1 MKRCVWRTASL
12 VMAAVMTVG
21 VLGGCDR
28 NSKEEKA
35 VFDYQTCDWSIPE
48 PARELDM
55 VLFNSADTGSGDASA
70 RILQGVINKKQPR
83 VYIAKDWTKYGVNAE
98 RVRQDILKTYGEVS
112 LKELERDES
121 DSHQGYT
128 MFWTLFGKYHEEIER
143 IFVFSDSVEL
153 NDTINVAAMLA
164 GRYNGVAVDQQLA
177 DQIVA
182 AGYDLPVVDVV
193 EYGGFTGDNANT
205 FAINQWISDNMV
217 DDASKSLVVAL
228 APMERGEGE
237 KFLPTYFDFAVAT
250 NALIYNAAYVYLEK
264 GQEIQKS
271 ILDQFPDN
279 TPVVGWPNLNMEG
292 DYVNSISACGKMVA
306 GADWGVDNGSVWAAF
321 PPYTHEEPVT
331 PIPASYPVNND
342 EVYVAF
348 MVSDGDAWHF
358 ASGDGKRYFKEQFG
372 VDCRV
377 LWLPDVFGYSA
388 SMPQILQKSGVDTF
402 VTSKI
407 SWNDTDMMPHD
418 TFSWKGIDGSEVFT
432 YFLTAQDKVR
442 GRPISNYTTYVG
454 IPEPRQIMG
463 TWDRYQDKHLNNEV
477 LNTFGYGDGGGGPTA
492 EHIEKIR
499 RMNGGIQGCA
509 NARIDTASHF
519 LDTLRDK
526 ALHNPRLA
534 KWTGDLYLEFH
545 RGTYTSIAKNK
556 RNNRKGEYLMMNAE
570 WLASMNRTLLGGE
583 YPRQMFRDNWK
594 ILMVNQFHDI
604 VPGSSIGP
612 VYKDSDRQYAGLFR
626 EMGDRCAA
634 DADALKRAVGT
645 EGGLLVA
652 NPNGFSVSAEVRVGE
667 RYVYAEDIPAKGYAV
682 VRPGDRDGGVVVS
695 AGDRVLE
702 NAFLRVHFD
711 ERYEMDSIFDKRA
724 GREVLKPG
732 SRGNRL
738 IAFDDNCNYEFD
750 AWEIKPYHTEKFWI
764 VDDVQGVET
773 VDQGGRAGF
782 VIRRRHLDSTIT
794 QGIYLYGSHARLD
807 VENDIDWHN
816 HHLILK
822 AEYPLAVNTDKMVCD
837 IQFGALERA
846 THRNTSWDEA
856 KFEVC
861 AHKYADL
868 SESDYGVALL
878 NDCKYG
884 YAAQDGVL
892 RLTLLKSATYPDP
905 DADIG
910 RHVFTYALYPHL
922 GDSYHSD
929 VLRQAVLLNNPLR
942 AEPVEAQEGAL
953 PERYAFVECSEP
965 AVLVETIKPG
975 EDEGLIVR
983 AYESRNSRCAA
994 AIRFG
999 FEVER
1004 VALCDLMEQEIEA
1017 LPCEGRTVTLAFRPY
1032 EIQTIKVIPKI

>member
-1 MKRCVWRTASL
+1 
-12 VMAAVMTVG
+12 
-21 VLGGCDR
+21 
-28 NSKEEKA
+28 
-35 VFDYQTCDWSIPE
+35 
-48 PARELDM
+48 
-55 VLFNSADTGSGDASA
+55 
-70 RILQGVINKKQPR
+70 
-83 VYIAKDWTKYGVNAE
+83 
-98 RVRQDILKTYGEVS
+98 
-112 LKELERDES
+112 
-121 DSHQGYT
+121 
-128 MFWTLFGKYHEEIER
+128 
-143 IFVFSDSVEL
+143 
-153 NDTINVAAMLA
+153 
-164 GRYNGVAVDQQLA
+164 
-177 DQIVA
+177 
-182 AGYDLPVVDVV
+182 
-193 EYGGFTGDNANT
+193 
-205 FAINQWISDNMV
+205 
-217 DDASKSLVVAL
+217 
-228 APMERGEGE
+228 
-237 KFLPTYFDFAVAT
+237 
-250 NALIYNAAYVYLEK
+250 
-264 GQEIQKS
+264 
-271 ILDQFPDN
+271 
-279 TPVVGWPNLNMEG
+279 
-292 DYVNSISACGKMVA
+292 
-306 GADWGVDNGSVWAAF
+306 
-321 PPYTHEEPVT
+321 
-331 PIPASYPVNND
+331 
-342 EVYVAF
+342 
-348 MVSDGDAWHF
+348 
-358 ASGDGKRYFKEQFG
+358 
-372 VDCRV
+372 
-377 LWLPDVFGYSA
+377 
-388 SMPQILQKSGVDTF
+388 
-402 VTSKI
+402 
-407 SWNDTDMMPHD
+407 
-418 TFSWKGIDGSEVFT
+418 
-432 YFLTAQDKVR
+432 
-442 GRPISNYTTYVG
+442 
-454 IPEPRQIMG
+454 
-463 TWDRYQDKHLNNEV
+463 
-477 LNTFGYGDGGGGPTA
+477 
-492 EHIEKIR
+492 
-499 RMNGGIQGCA
+499 
-509 NARIDTASHF
+509 
-519 LDTLRDK
+519 
-526 ALHNPRLA
+526 
-534 KWTGDLYLEFH
+534 
-545 RGTYTSIAKNK
+545 
-556 RNNRKGEYLMMNAE
+556 MMNAE

-682 VRPGDRDGGVVVS
+682 VRPGNRDGGVVVS

-750 AWEIKPYHTEKFWI
+750 AWEIKPYHTEKSWI

>member
-1 MKRCVWRTASL
+1 MKRCVRRTVSL
-12 VMAAVMTVG
+12 VMAAVMTAG

-306 GADWGVDNGSVWAAF
+306 GADWGFDNGSVWAAF

-358 ASGDGKRYFKEQFG
+358 ASGD
-372 VDCRV
+372 
-377 LWLPDVFGYSA
+377 
-388 SMPQILQKSGVDTF
+388 
-402 VTSKI
+402 
-407 SWNDTDMMPHD
+407 
-418 TFSWKGIDGSEVFT
+418 
-432 YFLTAQDKVR
+432 FLCFWGNEVR
-442 GRPISNYTTYVG
+442 GTQPIGWTIPSLFMNYSPLMLEY
-454 IPEPRQIMG
+454 I
-463 TWDRYQDKHLNNEV
+463 Y
-477 LNTFGYGDGGGGPTA
+477 
-492 EHIEKIR
+492 
-499 RMNGGIQGCA
+499 
-509 NARIDTASHF
+509 DTASDQDN
-519 LDTLRDK
+519 LMQG
-526 ALHNPRLA
+526 PS
-534 KWTGDLYLEFH
+534 GIGYLYPSKVPAES
-545 RGTYTSIAKNK
+545 YAN
-556 RNNRKGEYLMMNAE
+556 YLN
-570 WLASMNRTLLGGE
+570 STKDIFSKLGL
-583 YPRQMFRDNWK
+583 N
-594 ILMVNQFHDI
+594 MVNVWDI
-604 VPGSSIGP
+604 VEGSNT
-612 VYKDSDRQYAGLFR
+612 
-626 EMGDRCAA
+626 M
-634 DADALKRAVGT
+634 VGT
-645 EGGLLVA
+645 DEELLKQYIDVVKPA
-652 NPNGFSVSAEVRVGE
+652 ALLRGHDSATGAYSIYNGTVMMEEVGNFDGRGAMT
-667 RYVYAEDIPAKGYAV
+667 AEDIVAAIDTIRGKTEAGKPTFILINIEAWGDCVTAIQPAL
-682 VRPGDRDGGVVVS
+682 DT
-695 AGDRVLE
+695 
-702 NAFLRVHFD
+702 
-711 ERYEMDSIFDKRA
+711 IA
-724 GREVLKPG
+724 GREDA
-732 SRGNRL
+732 SRYHFL
-738 IAFDDNCNYEFD
+738 TPAQLVSAIKTYEG
-750 AWEIKPYHTEKFWI
+750 
-764 VDDVQGVET
+764 Q
-773 VDQGGRAGF
+773 
-782 VIRRRHLDSTIT
+782 
-794 QGIYLYGSHARLD
+794 
-807 VENDIDWHN
+807 
-816 HHLILK
+816 
-822 AEYPLAVNTDKMVCD
+822 
-837 IQFGALERA
+837 
-846 THRNTSWDEA
+846 
-856 KFEVC
+856 
-861 AHKYADL
+861 
-868 SESDYGVALL
+868 
-878 NDCKYG
+878 
-884 YAAQDGVL
+884 
-892 RLTLLKSATYPDP
+892 
-905 DADIG
+905 
-910 RHVFTYALYPHL
+910 
-922 GDSYHSD
+922 
-929 VLRQAVLLNNPLR
+929 
-942 AEPVEAQEGAL
+942 
-953 PERYAFVECSEP
+953 
-965 AVLVETIKPG
+965 
-975 EDEGLIVR
+975 
-983 AYESRNSRCAA
+983 
-994 AIRFG
+994 
-999 FEVER
+999 
-1004 VALCDLMEQEIEA
+1004 
-1017 LPCEGRTVTLAFRPY
+1017 
-1032 EIQTIKVIPKI
+1032 